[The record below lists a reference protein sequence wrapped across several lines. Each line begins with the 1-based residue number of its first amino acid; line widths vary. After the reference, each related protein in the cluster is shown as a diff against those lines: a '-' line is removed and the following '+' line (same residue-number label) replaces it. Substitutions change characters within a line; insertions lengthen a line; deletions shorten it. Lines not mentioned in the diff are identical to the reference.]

1 MKIIKYLFKNYF
13 GLFVPLVI
21 IGLLSAYLDS
31 LAIGGF
37 FNGFSLKTA
46 LYISAAAILRIAFV
60 GVQSFL
66 GAMVTSDMGN
76 KVIFLFKKGSISSE
90 ELSSGLLLKSINFNN
105 YAVRPILSILI
116 NGFTC
121 LILILPIL
129 SILNVKPIVYIPLL
143 CLLLLGLFFTQKYFF
158 KSVSDEFSS
167 LQDRSG
173 SDLQKVIENN
183 SDIQEL
189 NSTYHKLQMKTANIY
204 FWSNTPRSWIELL
217 IVLLTGLIYFLS
229 NDISVNVNTLA
240 GFSYSFYRIMA
251 PANSILQAY
260 VSLRSYA
267 QSSEDALN
275 FMQNEK
281 G

>member
-1 MKIIKYLFKNYF
+1 MNIIKYLFKNYF

-60 GVQSFL
+60 GVQSLL

-121 LILILPIL
+121 LILILPIF
-129 SILNVKPIVYIPLL
+129 SVLNVKPIVYIPLL
-143 CLLLLGLFFTQKYFF
+143 CLVLMGLFFSQKYFF

-189 NSTYHKLQMKTANIY
+189 GSTYHKLQMKTANIY
-204 FWSNTPRSWIELL
+204 FWSNTPRSWMELL
-217 IVLLTGLIYFLS
+217 IVLSIGLIYFLS
-229 NDISVNVNTLA
+229 NDLSVNVNTLA
-240 GFSYSFYRIMA
+240 GFGYSFYRIMA

>member
-1 MKIIKYLFKNYF
+1 M
-13 GLFVPLVI
+13 
-21 IGLLSAYLDS
+21 
-31 LAIGGF
+31 
-37 FNGFSLKTA
+37 
-46 LYISAAAILRIAFV
+46 
-60 GVQSFL
+60 
-66 GAMVTSDMGN
+66 
-76 KVIFLFKKGSISSE
+76 
-90 ELSSGLLLKSINFNN
+90 
-105 YAVRPILSILI
+105 
-116 NGFTC
+116 
-121 LILILPIL
+121 
-129 SILNVKPIVYIPLL
+129 
-143 CLLLLGLFFTQKYFF
+143 
-158 KSVSDEFSS
+158 SDEFSS

-189 NSTYHKLQMKTANIY
+189 SSTYHKLQMKTANIY

-217 IVLLTGLIYFLS
+217 IVLLIGLIYFLS
-229 NDISVNVNTLA
+229 NDLSVNVNTLA